1 MGKIPAVEPETFWC
15 LIDDTRRVADGE
27 PEEHARVLTRR
38 LARLAPAE
46 ILGFEERWRTYDVRA
61 YRWDLWAAA
70 YLLNGG
76 CDEECFDDFRAYVI
90 GLGREVYEQAV
101 ADADSL
107 AFLAVLGP
115 STYQFAHD
123 GGPLAY
129 AAEEAYLS
137 VTGREIPDDLGPR
150 LPDEPAGEP
159 WDVEAPELVVPKIAA
174 AVGWIET

>member
-1 MGKIPAVEPETFWC
+1 MQPETFWT
-15 LIDDTRRVADGE
+15 LIADTRRVVDGE
-27 PEEHARVLTRR
+27 PSKHASVLGRR
-38 LARLAPAE
+38 LERLSGPE
-46 ILGFEERWRTYDVRA
+46 ILAFEELWRTFDARA

-76 CDEECFDDFRAYVI
+76 CDDQCFDDFRSYLI
-90 GLGREVYEQAV
+90 GLGREVFEAAV
-101 ADADSL
+101 ADPDSL
-107 AFLAVLGP
+107 ASLALFGP

-123 GGPLAY
+123 GAELAC
-129 AAEEAYLS
+129 AAGDAYFR
-137 VTGREIPDDLGPR
+137 VTGEEIPDDLGPA